1 MTVVAN
7 PLIEKE
13 VRDAII
19 DGITIAEN
27 YERET
32 KATLVI
38 SDAKILQVLNSLDF
52 LKYQKQFE
60 NQLKNQAKF
69 LKNYTTLFKVL
80 IMFFRASRQQD

>member
-1 MTVVAN
+1 MVVAN

-38 SDAKILQVLNSLDF
+38 SHAKILQVLNSLDF

-80 IMFFRASRQQD
+80 IMLFRASRQQD

>member
-1 MTVVAN
+1 MLVVAN

-38 SDAKILQVLNSLDF
+38 SHAKILQVLNSLDF

>member
-1 MTVVAN
+1 MVVAN

-38 SDAKILQVLNSLDF
+38 SHAKILQVLNSLDF

-80 IMFFRASRQQD
+80 IMFFRAGRQQD

>member
-1 MTVVAN
+1 MLVVAN

-38 SDAKILQVLNSLDF
+38 SHAKILQVLNSLDF

-80 IMFFRASRQQD
+80 IMLFRASRQQD

>member
-1 MTVVAN
+1 MVVAN

-38 SDAKILQVLNSLDF
+38 SHAKILQVLNSLDF

-80 IMFFRASRQQD
+80 IMFFRASRQQG

>member
-1 MTVVAN
+1 MMVVAN

-13 VRDAII
+13 VRDAVI

-32 KATLVI
+32 KATLFI
-38 SDAKILQVLNSLDF
+38 SHAKILQVLNYLDF

-60 NQLKNQAKF
+60 NQLNNQV
-69 LKNYTTLFKVL
+69 FKELYDACQSSNNV
-80 IMFFRASRQQD
+80 FSCK